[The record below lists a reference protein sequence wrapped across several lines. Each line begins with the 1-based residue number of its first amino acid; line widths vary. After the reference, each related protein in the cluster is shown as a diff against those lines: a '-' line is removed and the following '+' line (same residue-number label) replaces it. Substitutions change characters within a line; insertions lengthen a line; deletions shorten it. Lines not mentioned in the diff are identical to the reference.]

1 MAITLDDVVL
11 EQMETNQTLG
21 MLHDQTILN
30 FQMDNQFF
38 GTLVN
43 QFDEFMGLIRE
54 QMRLSDEQRR
64 ESRNQLIPPTPVPPT
79 PREDSPS
86 GGGVNIPIITGLAA
100 IAATAIG
107 TIQGFIDINAKI
119 FSKTAE
125 RIKAVG
131 TTIKGWFTAFGD
143 RIKGFGKTIG
153 GIFNIGDDV
162 ARAGQLVKD
171 FFAPI
176 RNFFS
181 NLKNNPIVKFA
192 GTVGRVIG
200 RLLYPIMLAIDLF
213 KGISGEFDQLAPDA
227 TLGDQVK
234 AFAKGFIKGVQ
245 SFLFFP
251 VELLKDVLSY
261 LIGLIPGT
269 EFITEF
275 LDSFDI
281 VDLAQGWT
289 DYIFDN
295 FENLLDA
302 IKMPFE
308 MIGDGIMFIANKA
321 IEFGKGLT
329 GLFDNIDFS
338 GALKGMVKAI
348 LPPADFATF
357 EIPSLE
363 TPIGTL
369 GGGSINLNPVPSS
382 LYEWAG
388 QEAPPAPEPKT
399 PPQAPTPE
407 LEEEIKSEIPERTTR
422 RRRRREPEPEYDIKA
437 EMREKRRQERKAML
451 QGVKDDAAS
460 MGLDPNNLKAEVVGG
475 EVISINGQNVPAET
489 LSGDTTKTVPADSIS
504 SATQNNFTSEINN
517 RSVENVASSQVPPV
531 VIQDNSVNSSNQNN
545 VNNQTMKMPMSSP
558 VNDNRT
564 RASAYANG

>member
-38 GTLVN
+38 GTLVG
-43 QFDEFMGLIRE
+43 QFDEFIGILKE
-54 QMRLSDEQRR
+54 QMRISDEQRR
-64 ESRNQLIPPTPVPPT
+64 ENRPVLTPPPPA
-79 PREDSPS
+79 PS
-86 GGGVNIPIITGLAA
+86 ENKPPAGSGVNIPIITGLAA

-143 RIKGFGKTIG
+143 KIKAFGTRIGK
-153 GIFNIGDDV
+153 IFNIGDDV
-162 ARAGQLVKD
+162 GKAAQLVKD
-171 FFAPI
+171 FFAPV
-176 RNFFS
+176 RNFFT
-181 NLKNNPIVKFA
+181 NIKNNPLVKFA

-200 RLLYPIMLAIDLF
+200 RLLYPIMLAIDIF
-213 KGISGEFDQLAPDA
+213 KGISGEMDQLAPDA

-234 AFAKGFIKGVQ
+234 AFAEGFIKGIQ
-245 SFLFFP
+245 TFLFFP
-251 VELLKDVLSY
+251 VELIKDVLSY

-275 LDSFDI
+275 LDSFDV
-281 VDLAQGWT
+281 VDLVTGFT

-295 FENLLDA
+295 FGKFIDA
-302 IKMPFE
+302 IKLPIE
-308 MIGDGIMFIANKA
+308 IIGDGIMFIANKA
-321 IEFGKGLT
+321 VEFGKGLV

-348 LPPADFATF
+348 LPPSDFATF

-388 QEAPPAPEPKT
+388 VEAPPAPEPTT
-399 PPQAPTPE
+399 PPQVPTPE
-407 LEEEIKSEIPERTTR
+407 LEEQIKSETPERPR
-422 RRRRREPEPEYDIKA
+422 RRRRRLREDEDDFDIKA
-437 EMREKRRQERKAML
+437 EGRKRRREERKAML
-451 QGVKDDAAS
+451 QGIKDQATEQ
-460 MGLDPNNLKAEVVGG
+460 GLDPNNLKVEVAGGVVRPIDGQTVSAE
-475 EVISINGQNVPAET
+475 S
-489 LSGDTTKTVPADSIS
+489 LSGTKTVPADSIS
-504 SATQNNFTSEINN
+504 SATQNNFTNEINS
-517 RSVENVASSQVPPV
+517 RSVENITASAAPPV

-545 VNNQTMKMPMSSP
+545 VSNQTMKMPLSSP

-564 RASAYANG
+564 RASAYAGG